1 MKVKVLKNFVD
12 LVESK
17 IQNEEVF
24 RAVGDEFTVSKDRFD
39 EIKKAGDF
47 IEEIKAKSGT
57 KTATKK

>member
-1 MKVKVLKNFVD
+1 MKVKVLINFVD

-39 EIKKAGDF
+39 EIKKAGAY
-47 IEEIKAKSGT
+47 IEEIKTKEIKAKSG
-57 KTATKK
+57 KK